1 MESAQLTA
9 EERSELLSV
18 IQQSRAVL
26 LENGND
32 YDTEALSA

>member
-1 MESAQLTA
+1 MESAHLTA

-32 YDTEALSA
+32 YDKGVL